1 MMRDKPQDAGR
12 EHSESTGEDNIVNET
27 EERADYETDEQQ
39 DQGGSPP
46 PSGDEEIARLRDALL
61 RTRAEM
67 DNLVKRNQR
76 EMDKARRFQHEGL
89 MRDLLPVIDG
99 LEQGL
104 ENADEDDEKSREGL
118 TLTHKLLLNTLENH
132 GLEVIDPMGERFN
145 PEWHE
150 AMSMQPSDEAEPDSI
165 VMVLQKGY
173 RLNDRL
179 LRPAR
184 VIVAKEAD

>member
-1 MMRDKPQDAGR
+1 MTRDKPQDAGR
-12 EHSESTGEDNIVNET
+12 EDSESTGEDYIVNET
-27 EERADYETDEQQ
+27 EERADYEADEQQ
-39 DQGGSPP
+39 DRSDSQP

-132 GLEVIDPMGERFN
+132 GLDVIDPMGERFD

-150 AMSMQPSDEAEPDSI
+150 AMSVQPSDDAEPDSI

-173 RLNDRL
+173 RLNERL